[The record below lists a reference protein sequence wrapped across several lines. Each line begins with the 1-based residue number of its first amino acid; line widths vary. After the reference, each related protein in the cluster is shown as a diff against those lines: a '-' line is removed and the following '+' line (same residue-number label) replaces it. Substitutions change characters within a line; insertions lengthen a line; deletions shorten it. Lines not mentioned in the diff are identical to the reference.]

1 MTICQ
6 TSVAPSTM
14 PRIVHTSSSAR
25 APRNTGRDPAM
36 FVTLSNISND
46 FVFCRSLW
54 NREGDVGICGGD
66 GGLYC
71 GREDEE
77 GPEDLI
83 GVLSP
88 LQVEDSEGIWEG
100 AENSIVEWRGGL
112 HLALLRCRHR
122 FLKLSISHPPN
133 AMQWR
138 SRNESRQK

>member
-1 MTICQ
+1 
-6 TSVAPSTM
+6 
-14 PRIVHTSSSAR
+14 
-25 APRNTGRDPAM
+25 M

-46 FVFCRSLW
+46 LVFCRSLW

-77 GPEDLI
+77 DPEDLI

-88 LQVEDSEGIWEG
+88 LQVEDSGGIWEG
-100 AENSIVEWRGGL
+100 AEISTVGWRGGL
-112 HLALLRCRHR
+112 HLALLRCRDG
-122 FLKLSISHPPN
+122 FLKLSMSHPPN

-138 SRNESRQK
+138 SRK